1 MDEDRIQLEEIVKEA
16 DQALAIRDQYGILQ
30 QEHAQMKERLEDRI
44 KQLESQYDKLESDK
58 EACTIA
64 LQEELRQARGDKE
77 VLLE

>member
-1 MDEDRIQLEEIVKEA
+1 
-16 DQALAIRDQYGILQ
+16 
-30 QEHAQMKERLEDRI
+30 MKERLEDRI